1 MTIIAG
7 DDALTSVDTRLGN
20 AVQEFNSTLS
30 HFSSGVGFRTFEIGS
45 QALDV
50 VQGRD
55 FLSLLT
61 QEHFA
66 KTLQQFVKDRYKPT
80 LRGLV

>member
-45 QALDV
+45 QTLEA
-50 VQGRD
+50 VQGIAFPD
-55 FLSLLT
+55 LES
-61 QEHFA
+61 A
-66 KTLQQFVKDRYKPT
+66 
-80 LRGLV
+80 